1 MIRLLHPDAARVED
15 TLRVEGRRFHY
26 LTRVLRLREG
36 DALEVFDGEGHA
48 RDARVARLDAEA
60 GWAELSVAALR
71 TLPVAPPITL
81 LQGLPKGDK
90 LEWVLQK
97 STELGVSCVWPVAC
111 QRSIVQLSGARAD
124 KKVERW
130 QRIAE
135 EAARQCA
142 RADVPDVRGPVD
154 VLVAAKAL
162 EAGTRLLVLDEEARA
177 VRLGE
182 ALAESPDAPL
192 ALLVGP
198 EGGLARDEV
207 EALIALGGQPV
218 TLGPRILRTET
229 AGLAALAVVQHLR
242 GQLG

>member
-48 RDARVARLDAEA
+48 RNARVARVDAEA
-60 GWAELSVAALR
+60 GWAELSVEALR
-71 TLPVAPPITL
+71 TLPAAPHITL

-124 KKVERW
+124 KKSERW

-142 RADVPDVRGPVD
+142 RADVPEVRGPVD
-154 VLVAAKAL
+154 VLQAARELKPT
-162 EAGTRLLVLDEEARA
+162 TRLLILDEEARA

-182 ALAESPDAPL
+182 AVAETPDAAV
-192 ALLVGP
+192 ALVVGP

-229 AGLAALAVVQHLR
+229 AGIAALAVVQHLR